1 MARQTDHGKGL
12 LWVGVLLAIMLLPG
26 GACATEPLFS
36 VGLGF
41 EYATGK
47 YGTDFST
54 DSIFVP
60 LTVAYYPT
68 KRLDFSVEIPY
79 VYQSSS
85 AVVAG
90 IFRGAQMQAMTSTTA
105 MTAMTAK
112 SLAIAGPRGPG
123 MTTASIANVNQSQSG
138 LGDITLKA
146 GYIVATEEGYLPNIR
161 PFVFVKFPTADK
173 DKFLGTGAFDGGG
186 GVEMTKW
193 FADWYTFGEA
203 AYRFQGKSSV
213 IDVKNYFAYNIGAGY
228 QVTDKFRP
236 MFLLKGSTPPAEE
249 SSALLEARIKLKYQL
264 TSTAG
269 IDGYLSKGITTASP
283 DYGAGVAAYLDF

>member
-1 MARQTDHGKGL
+1 ML
-12 LWVGVLLAIMLLPG
+12 LWVGVLLAILVLPAG
-26 GACATEPLFS
+26 SYAEEPFLS

-47 YGTDFST
+47 YGTDFTT
-54 DSIFVP
+54 DSIYVP
-60 LTVAYYPT
+60 LTVALYPT

-90 IFRGAQMQAMTSTTA
+90 MFRGAQMQAMTSTTA
-105 MTAMTAK
+105 MTVKALAM
-112 SLAIAGPRGPG
+112 GPG
-123 MTTASIANVNQSQSG
+123 MTSANIANVNDSQSG
-138 LGDITLKA
+138 LGDITVKA
-146 GYIVATEEGYLPNIR
+146 GYILVTEDEKNYTPNLR

-173 DKFLGTGAFDGGG
+173 NKFLGTGEFDGGG

-213 IDVKNYFAYNIGAGY
+213 IDVKNYLAYTIGAGY

-236 MFLLKGSTPPAEE
+236 MFMLKGATPPAEE
-249 SSALLEARIKLKYQL
+249 SSALLEARLKLKYQV
-264 TSTAG
+264 TKTAG
-269 IDGYLSKGITTASP
+269 IDGYVSKGITTSSP
-283 DYGAGVAAYLDF
+283 DYGVGVAAFLDF